1 MRATFLRYRKFE
13 CMLALFLKI
22 LSLVHIPRLSS
33 SVLTNLERRNTEQLL
48 YIISDVKNE
57 KFAIKRKERCVK
69 EERRETANNSYKSLK
84 RERDRERERTVPF
97 FCVFEG
103 IGNCVLCVCVFFGEL
118 GQFMIIFLKESKE

>member
-1 MRATFLRYRKFE
+1 M
-13 CMLALFLKI
+13 
-22 LSLVHIPRLSS
+22 
-33 SVLTNLERRNTEQLL
+33 EQLL